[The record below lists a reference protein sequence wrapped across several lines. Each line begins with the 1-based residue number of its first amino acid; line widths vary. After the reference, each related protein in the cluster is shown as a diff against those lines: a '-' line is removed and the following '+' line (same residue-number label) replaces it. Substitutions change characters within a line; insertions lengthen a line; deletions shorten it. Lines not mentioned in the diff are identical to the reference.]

1 MTFFINRNLENQLY
15 EYFASMQAWNNTR
28 PLNLGGVSVP
38 SGTGGPPG
46 GFIGQLPQNRVTYD
60 FVEASNS
67 GMPASGWSII
77 DNLNHIR
84 YRITVLEDS
93 LVPRQTIFTV
103 VNNLGILDN
112 PLRIYNKL
120 GVTQTITEVF
130 LSVGTAPTGSGITVD
145 VHKNGTTIFT
155 NQANRPTI
163 TAGSNTGSTT
173 TIDVPTW
180 SNNEYLTA
188 HIDGVGSTIPG
199 ADLVVHVSHT

>member
-77 DNLNHIR
+77 DNLNHI
-84 YRITVLEDS
+84 IIS
-93 LVPRQTIFTV
+93 AI
-103 VNNLGILDN
+103 
-112 PLRIYNKL
+112 
-120 GVTQTITEVF
+120 TIT
-130 LSVGTAPTGSGITVD
+130 PSGI
-145 VHKNGTTIFT
+145 
-155 NQANRPTI
+155 
-163 TAGSNTGSTT
+163 
-173 TIDVPTW
+173 
-180 SNNEYLTA
+180 
-188 HIDGVGSTIPG
+188 
-199 ADLVVHVSHT
+199 